1 MQNPT
6 RGHLVRTLREQAG
19 LSQEELA
26 VRAQVSRATVQNI
39 ERDRTEEPRRAVLR
53 RLAEALGTNVAAL
66 SPAQPLT
73 LEEITAKRAQLLAA
87 LAELDAL
94 EQGRNVG

>member
-1 MQNPT
+1 MQNQT

-39 ERDRTEEPRRAVLR
+39 ERDRVEPRRAVLR
-53 RLAEALGTNVAAL
+53 RIAEALGTDVAAL
-66 SPAQPLT
+66 SPAQPMT
-73 LEEITAKRAQLLAA
+73 LEEIEEKRSELLAA

>member
-1 MQNPT
+1 M
-6 RGHLVRTLREQAG
+6 RAMREQAG

-39 ERDRTEEPRRAVLR
+39 ERDRTDPRRAVLR
-53 RLAEALGTNVAAL
+53 RLAEALGTDVASL
-66 SPAQPLT
+66 TPAQPMT
-73 LEEITAKRAQLLAA
+73 EEDIAERRAQLLAA

-94 EQGRNVG
+94 ERGEDVS

>member
-1 MQNPT
+1 MQKPT
-6 RGHLVRTLREQAG
+6 RGNLVRTLREQAG

-39 ERDRTEEPRRAVLR
+39 ERDRTDPRRAVLR
-53 RLAEALGTNVAAL
+53 RLAEALGTDVAAL
-66 SPAQPLT
+66 TPDQPMT
-73 LEEITAKRAQLLAA
+73 LEEIADKRAQLLAA

-94 EQGRNVG
+94 ERGQDVG

>member
-1 MQNPT
+1 MQKQT
-6 RGHLVRTLREQAG
+6 RGNLVRTLREQAG

-39 ERDRTEEPRRAVLR
+39 ERDRVEPRRAVIR
-53 RLAEALGTNVAAL
+53 RLAEALGTDVEAL
-66 SPAQPLT
+66 TPDRPLT
-73 LEEITAKRAQLLAA
+73 AEEIADKRSELLAA

-94 EQGRNVG
+94 EHGRDVG

>member
-1 MQNPT
+1 MQNQT
-6 RGHLVRTLREQAG
+6 RGNLVRTLREQAG

-39 ERDRTEEPRRAVLR
+39 ERDRVEPRRAVLR
-53 RLAEALGTNVAAL
+53 RLAEALGTDVAAL

-73 LEEITAKRAQLLAA
+73 LEEIADKRAELLAA
-87 LAELDAL
+87 LAQLDAL
-94 EQGRNVG
+94 ERGEELG